1 MKNVVLTLAVLVL
14 SSAPASAQQAWA
26 EKLFGGVTSHDFGG
40 VPHGAQVK
48 YSFAVK
54 NIYAVPLTFV
64 NVRSSCGCLKPV
76 ANPGTLQPQQTGTID
91 ITIDTSRF
99 KGPKLFNVF
108 VTVGPEFVST
118 ATLTIN
124 AVSRQDVVFN
134 PGQINFG
141 VVPQGAN
148 PTQSVD
154 VEYAG
159 LLDWR
164 MTEVVK
170 NSAAP
175 FDVVVHE
182 IKRDPPKQGF
192 AGKVSYRLKA
202 TLKKDAPPGAIKQE
216 LILKT
221 NDPMTPVLTL
231 LVEGNVQATL
241 TVAPNVANLGKTKVG
256 EVKTLKVQV
265 RGARPFRIL
274 GVDGAGDAVKVEVPT
289 AIAATHLLTIR
300 LEPTQAGELRR
311 QLQIRTDLEN
321 AILTLPV
328 EANVAP

>member
-1 MKNVVLTLAVLVL
+1 MDVPGSGHGMRLPVRERNPTMKNVVLTLAVLVL
-14 SSAPASAQQAWA
+14 GSAPAQRNRPGLRNCSAESPATILA
-26 EKLFGGVTSHDFGG
+26 ACPTAL
-40 VPHGAQVK
+40 AVK
-48 YSFAVK
+48 YSFPVK
-54 NIYAVPLTFV
+54 NIYAVPLTFIQ
-64 NVRSSCGCLKPV
+64 VRSGCGCLTPV
-76 ANPGTLQPQQTGTID
+76 ANPSTLQPQQTGTID
-91 ITIDTSRF
+91 ITIDTTRF

-134 PGQINFG
+134 PGQLNFG
-141 VVPQGAN
+141 VVPQGFN
-148 PTQSVD
+148 PTQTVD

-175 FDVVVHE
+175 FDIVVNE
-182 IKRDPPKQGF
+182 IYRQSPKQGF
-192 AGKVSYRLKA
+192 PGKVGYRLKA
-202 TLKKDAPPGAIKQE
+202 TLKKDAVPGAIKQE

-241 TVAPNVANLGKTKVG
+241 TVAPSVANLGKTKVG
-256 EVKTLKVQV
+256 EIKTLKVQV
-265 RGARPFRIL
+265 RALGRSAFWAWKEPVRPSKSRCPPL
-274 GVDGAGDAVKVEVPT
+274 WRPT
-289 AIAATHLLTIR
+289 MC
-300 LEPTQAGELRR
+300 
-311 QLQIRTDLEN
+311 
-321 AILTLPV
+321 
-328 EANVAP
+328 